1 MRVRHSIKA
10 TISMSVLLLGLLLI
24 ALDQSRN
31 EKLLVERGVAR
42 MEREAQVTG
51 MRLSGVMQYLLRN
64 QLRRAAELEMSYAS
78 ISQDLELGL
87 VCDKQDVVSF
97 ATRLQWRGQKL
108 ADTPLTAAGS
118 LAAGA
123 RADME
128 GIIHW
133 DDAREHLLAV
143 FPFFTGYDLND
154 RGLVVLGYD
163 SSLALERARG
173 DAMRE
178 SVVRACL
185 LAAACLLL
193 WLVLD
198 WLVARRVAQ
207 VLEYTEAIKA
217 GRDTVRP
224 PEGRDEMG
232 LIARSFADAVAQL
245 RETEARLMEASEA
258 ERRRIGRDIHD
269 DVCQRLSAAQ
279 LKSGVLCRLL
289 ERDCPDHSKLAAEVA
304 DELHETS
311 AITRAFARGLA
322 PVWVEKEGLAAAL
335 AELGGQV
342 SRTYGIPCEVVC
354 ALGDAPL
361 ALWVQTHVF
370 RIVQELVTNAAKHA
384 RPSWIDACVVVADGR
399 LKIEVENDGKSF
411 VPAGATVSGLGL
423 QFVRQRARALGGHL
437 EFHRRDKVEAGTLA
451 SCEVK
456 IADIHFSSHSVSPS

>member
-1 MRVRHSIKA
+1 MRTRHSIKA
-10 TISMSVLLLGLLLI
+10 TISLSVLLLGLLLI
-24 ALDQSRN
+24 ALDKSRN

-51 MRLSGVMQYLLRN
+51 MRLSGVMQYLSRN
-64 QLRRAAELEMSYAS
+64 QLHRAAELEMSYAS

-97 ATRLQWRGQKL
+97 ATRLQWRGQNL
-108 ADTPLTAAGS
+108 ADTPLRAAGN
-118 LAAGA
+118 LAPGA
-123 RADME
+123 RDGME

-133 DDAREHLLAV
+133 DGPREHLLAV
-143 FPFFTGYDLND
+143 FPFFTGYDLKD

-178 SVVRACL
+178 SLVRACL
-185 LAAACLLL
+185 LTAACLLL

-198 WLVARRVAQ
+198 WQVARRVAQ
-207 VLEYTEAIKA
+207 VLDYTEAIKA
-217 GRDTVRP
+217 GHGADQP
-224 PEGRDEMG
+224 PEGRDEMA
-232 LIARSFADAVAQL
+232 LIARSFGDAVAQL

-279 LKSGVLCRLL
+279 LKSGVLCHLL
-289 ERDCPDHSKLAAEVA
+289 ERDCPEHSKLAAEVA
-304 DELHETS
+304 DELHDTS

-342 SRTYGIPCEVVC
+342 TRTYGIPCEVVC

-384 RPSWIDACVVVADGR
+384 KPSWIDACVVVADGR
-399 LKIEVENDGKSF
+399 LKIEVENDGESF
-411 VPAGATVSGLGL
+411 VPAGATGSGLGL
-423 QFVRQRARALGGHL
+423 QFLRQRARALGGHL
-437 EFHRRDKVEAGTLA
+437 VFHRRHKEASGTLA
-451 SCEVK
+451 LCEAKV
-456 IADIHFSSHSVSPS
+456 ADIHFSGHSVCRS